1 MVINKNPLLD
11 HVQRVRD
18 FGTLRLPWDV
28 FFKSFSQSSEISV
41 EKKAERM
48 LEPESA
54 SGSEERASS
63 RPKGLI
69 HA

>member
-1 MVINKNPLLD
+1 MVITKNPQLD
-11 HVQRVRD
+11 HVPRVRD

-28 FFKSFSQSSEISV
+28 LFKSSSQSSEISV

-69 HA
+69 QA